1 ENMTNQHLVGIAYG
15 GEVVRFIPFVQHI
28 DIGHQLIFLVI
39 GERNTCL
46 FQQTREFIEH
56 GGYLLRNLSGG
67 WRFANPP
74 YGFSRPGKRSATGQ
88 FSEHYALR
96 RSIPCFFSHTSRI
109 EIAAGVTPE
118 IREAWPIDTGL

>member
-1 ENMTNQHLVGIAYG
+1 MLDQHFFRVTNCS
-15 GEVVRFIPFVQHI
+15 EVVRFVPFVQHI

-88 FSEHYALR
+88 YFQRLKSKKPALKAGFLNLAPLTGLEPVTYGLTVR
-96 RSIPCFFSHTSRI
+96 RST
-109 EIAAGVTPE
+109 
-118 IREAWPIDTGL
+118 D